1 MAITTPKSAFWKGFR
16 DSAPFLLMA
25 APFGSLFGVLAAEAG
40 LNAAEAL
47 AFSMAVFAGAAQLTA
62 LQLMQEQ
69 APLLIVLVSALAVNL
84 RMAMYSASL
93 TPYLGDAP
101 MWQRAIA
108 AYFVVDQSYALSIV
122 QFEKEP
128 RMSLPERLAY
138 FFGTCGIV
146 APVWMSATVLG
157 ALAGTRIP
165 ESWGVDFVLPLAFLA
180 MIGPMLR
187 TPAHVVACF
196 VAVATAL
203 PATALPYNLGLIVA
217 GIAGMIAGA
226 QAELWLE
233 RRKAAAESRTANPEA
248 AE

>member
-25 APFGSLFGVLAAEAG
+25 GPFGSLFGVLAAEAG
-40 LNAAEAL
+40 LDVIEAL
-47 AFSMAVFAGAAQLTA
+47 SFSVAVFAGAAQLTA

-69 APLLIVLVSALAVNL
+69 APVLIILVSALAVNL

-128 RMSLPERLAY
+128 EMTPAQRMAY
-138 FFGTCGIV
+138 FFGTSGIV
-146 APVWMSATVLG
+146 APVWMAATVLG

-165 ESWGVDFVLPLAFLA
+165 DSWGVGFVLPLAFLA

-187 TPAHVVACF
+187 TPAHMVACF
-196 VAVATAL
+196 VAIVTAL
-203 PATALPYNLGLIVA
+203 PATLMPHNLGLIVA
-217 GIAGMIAGA
+217 GLAGMMAGA

-233 RRKAAAESRTANPEA
+233 RKAARRSASQEA
-248 AE
+248 AS

>member
-1 MAITTPKSAFWKGFR
+1 MAITTTKSAFWKGFR
-16 DSAPFLLMA
+16 DSAPFVFMA
-25 APFGSLFGVLAAEAG
+25 SPFGFLFGVLAAEAG
-40 LNAAEAL
+40 LIVPEAF
-47 AFSMAVFAGAAQLTA
+47 AFSLAVFAGAAQFTA
-62 LQLMQEQ
+62 LQLMQEN
-69 APLLIVLVSALAVNL
+69 APLIIILLSALAVNL

-108 AYFVVDQSYALSIV
+108 AYFIVDQSYALSIV
-122 QFEKEP
+122 QFEQEP
-128 RMSLPERLAY
+128 KMPLAQRMAY
-138 FFGTCGIV
+138 FFGTNGLI
-146 APVWMSATVLG
+146 APTWVTATALG
-157 ALAGTRIP
+157 ALVGTRIP

-196 VAVATAL
+196 VAVAAAL
-203 PATALPYNLGLIVA
+203 PASALPYNLGLIVA

-233 RRKAAAESRTANPEA
+233 RQKTKQEHGK
-248 AE
+248 